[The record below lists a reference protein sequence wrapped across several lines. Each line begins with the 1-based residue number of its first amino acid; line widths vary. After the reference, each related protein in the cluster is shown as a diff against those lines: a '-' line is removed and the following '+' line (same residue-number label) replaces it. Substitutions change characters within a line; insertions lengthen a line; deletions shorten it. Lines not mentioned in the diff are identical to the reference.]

1 MQEGLEQASG
11 IPTEGMMAGELRQNV
26 LSTDVVKPSERFDY
40 WHSVICRHFA
50 LADSGKSFPGT
61 FDAALTFN
69 KLGSFEI
76 GLLAAPQHFWVRE
89 RGHIRTDDYDDFLLS
104 LIVEG
109 DGFLSQNGQTLHQK
123 SGDVVLYDTRK
134 PFNYEITAKTIV
146 FRIKRNELISHV
158 ASAEAMCMRSLGGGS
173 PLRSIVAQA
182 LVCGVEASGRLAED
196 ATAKAHLGAS
206 IFNLVLAILDL
217 DADPAANS
225 LTIAQGAQFERLRRF
240 IFAHL
245 SDGDLSC
252 RMMAEYAGMSLRTL
266 NRLFAE
272 LGTTPMRWV
281 WRQRLDAAKREIAEG
296 RVHNVTDA
304 ALRSGFNE
312 LSHFSRSFKAEFGV
326 SPRLLLQKPPTTRP
340 VAGQK
345 FVLG

>member
-1 MQEGLEQASG
+1 
-11 IPTEGMMAGELRQNV
+11 MAVELRQNV

-50 LADSGKSFPGT
+50 VADSGNSFPGI

-76 GLLAAPQHFWVRE
+76 GLLAAPQHFWVRGRE
-89 RGHIRTDDYDDFLLS
+89 HIRTDDYDDFLLS
-104 LIVEG
+104 MIVEG
-109 DGFLSQNGQTLHQK
+109 EGIISQNGHTLHQK
-123 SGDVVLYDTRK
+123 AGDVVLYDTRK
-134 PFNYEITAKTIV
+134 PFSYEITAKTIV

-158 ASAEAMCMRSLGGGS
+158 PSAEAMCMRKLGDGS
-173 PLRSIVAQA
+173 PLKTIVGQA
-182 LVCGVEASGRLAED
+182 LICGVEASGRLVED

-206 IFNLVLAILDL
+206 IFNLVLAILDI
-217 DADPAANS
+217 DADPAAHS
-225 LTIAQGAQFERLRRF
+225 LTNAQGAQLERLRRF

-245 SDGDLSC
+245 TDGDLSC
-252 RMMAEYAGMSLRTL
+252 KMMAEYAGMSLRTL

-281 WRQRLDAAKREIAEG
+281 WRQRLDAAKREISEG
-296 RVHNVTDA
+296 RVDNVTDA

-312 LSHFSRSFKAEFGV
+312 LSHFSRSFKAEFGI
-326 SPRLLLQKPPTTRP
+326 SPRLLLQKPSTGRP
-340 VAGQK
+340 IARVK
-345 FVLG
+345 FVWDDGR